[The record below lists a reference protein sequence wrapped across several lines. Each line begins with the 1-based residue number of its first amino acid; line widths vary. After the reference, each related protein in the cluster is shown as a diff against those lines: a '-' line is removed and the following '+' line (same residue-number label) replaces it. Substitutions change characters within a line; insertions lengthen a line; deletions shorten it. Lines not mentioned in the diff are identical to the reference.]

1 MSNIFVYEDAAV
13 LKLSDGKILSSRLII
28 DAMGNFSPVV
38 KQIRNGRQPDGV
50 CLVVGSCCRG
60 FKENYT
66 SDVIFSSASVNTVG
80 QSEVHYFWE
89 AFPAG
94 SGPLERTT
102 YMFTYLFPEPEC
114 PKLEELLEDY
124 WELMPKYQGVSLEDL
139 EVLRV
144 LWHFSYVPRQSITSS
159 F

>member
-1 MSNIFVYEDAAV
+1 MQNRCGFEGKGEIWVNDILNLGVSPARLIEIMRKRFTFLGGAIFEGCGVSNIFVYEDAAV

-89 AFPAG
+89 VLQV
-94 SGPLERTT
+94 PL
-102 YMFTYLFPEPEC
+102 
-114 PKLEELLEDY
+114 LLVY
-124 WELMPKYQGVSLEDL
+124 CTNS
-139 EVLRV
+139 
-144 LWHFSYVPRQSITSS
+144 
-159 F
+159 